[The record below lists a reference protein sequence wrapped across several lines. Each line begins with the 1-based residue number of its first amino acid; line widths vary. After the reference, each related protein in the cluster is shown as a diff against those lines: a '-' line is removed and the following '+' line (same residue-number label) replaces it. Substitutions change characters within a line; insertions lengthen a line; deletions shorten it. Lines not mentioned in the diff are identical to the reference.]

1 MTRLKYVLA
10 ESGLKQRHVAKL
22 IGIDETY
29 LSLIVT
35 GDRPLLPDLRR
46 RLAKA
51 LRVSQAAITGDL

>member
-1 MTRLKYVLA
+1 MLA